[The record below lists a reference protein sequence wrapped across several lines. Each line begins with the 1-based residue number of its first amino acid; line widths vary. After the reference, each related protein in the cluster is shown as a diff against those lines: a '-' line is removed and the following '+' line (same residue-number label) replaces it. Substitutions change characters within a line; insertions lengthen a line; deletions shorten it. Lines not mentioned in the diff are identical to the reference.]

1 MNELI
6 TQFERY
12 LAKTAGLSVTVR
24 PRHARLQPFLA
35 QLYELLDIHVGSQVY
50 LGVVVHDGTS
60 LKPATF
66 VKHLR
71 RLWPEEESGLA
82 GYCVITGRV
91 PSYVRARLVER
102 AIPFVVPG
110 QQLYWPDLG
119 LIVQQRAARLEPL
132 PVTQVSP
139 TTQMVVLLALNGQI
153 QGPKTA
159 KALSQRLN
167 SSAMTMS
174 RAFKELEASKL
185 AQVEPVGRERHLR
198 FVLDR
203 TSLWEKARPLLRT
216 PVRKT
221 VRVNA
226 ADVSGEQKCIAGETA
241 LAARTELVPPAEP
254 VYAIGRKT
262 WQSLTAHVEKVPV
275 EDDGT
280 CRLEVWRYS
289 PASILAKPEVDPF
302 SLYLSLQDEMDE
314 RVQMALEALLKEIL

>member
-6 TQFERY
+6 SHFERY
-12 LAKTAGLSVTVR
+12 LGKTAGLSVTAR
-24 PRHARLQPFLA
+24 PRHARLLPFLA
-35 QLYELLDIHVGSQVY
+35 QLYELFDIHVGPQVY
-50 LGVVVHDGTS
+50 LGVVVHEGAS

-66 VKHLR
+66 VKHLS
-71 RLWPEEESGLA
+71 RLWPEEDSGLA
-82 GYCVITGRV
+82 GYCLIAGGI
-91 PSYVRARLVER
+91 PSYVRARLIDR

-119 LIVQQRAARLEPL
+119 LVVQQRPARLEPR

-139 TTQMVVLLALNGQI
+139 TTQMVILLALNGQI
-153 QGPKTA
+153 HGATAA
-159 KALSQRLN
+159 KALSRRLN
-167 SSAMTMS
+167 STAMTMS
-174 RAFKELEASKL
+174 RAFKELEASEL
-185 AQVEPVGRERHLR
+185 AQVEPVGRERRLR

-203 TSLWEKARPLLRT
+203 ASLWEKARPLLRN

-226 ADVSGEQKCIAGETA
+226 ADVSGEQKCIAGEPA

-262 WQSLTAHVEKVPV
+262 WQSLAAQVERVPV

-280 CRLEVWRYS
+280 CRLEIWRYS
-289 PASILAKPEVDPF
+289 PALILAKPEVDPF
-302 SLYLSLQDEMDE
+302 SLYLSLQDELDE